1 MIVYFLILAL
11 SLGGI
16 SIIALRHRENILE
29 FQFARFC
36 DSMLE
41 KISEW
46 WYGEAHGYFLKLLE
60 KVLQRFRML
69 ALKTESFLF
78 RKVHAVRG
86 ISERVN
92 SNGHREDKPE

>member
-1 MIVYFLILAL
+1 MIIYFLILAL

-16 SIIALRHRENILE
+16 SVIALRHKKNILE

-36 DSMLE
+36 DGMLE

-46 WYGEAHGYFLKLLE
+46 WYGEAHSYFLKLLE
-60 KVLQRFRML
+60 KTLQRFRIW

-86 ISERVN
+86 ISERAN
-92 SNGHREDKPE
+92 GNGHSETKPE